1 MRSVR
6 FSKQFSLL
14 VQEAHL
20 AKNSILSGFDLLLKA
35 EFYADKDGY
44 FYSAFFHL
52 SIGIERLL
60 KLAVVVDYMI
70 KNDLK
75 APTKSQLKSYGHN
88 IESLFATCDALIS
101 SYRPSAKEREVVCV
115 DGQIVDFLSRFAL
128 STRYFNLDQVSSS
141 EASSASKSPLYE
153 WWSICVALYDE
164 FTPWSVREKQSM
176 QLMYSMDKQ
185 GAPNGYTWDLDAN
198 GHPMTVFDQ
207 LNRRRIGT
215 KSSHLA
221 VWRMVE
227 MLKPVHFLLDHM
239 GRHAHQMEVERGELL
254 PLVPHFE
261 DFFWFL
267 LASRIDIM
275 RRRSSWLRLFNS

>member
-14 VQEAHL
+14 LQEAHL

-35 EFYADKDGY
+35 EFGADRDGY

-52 SIGIERLL
+52 SIGIERIL

-75 APTKSQLKSYGHN
+75 APTKSQLKSYGHD
-88 IESLFATCDALIS
+88 IAALYTACNELRKV
-101 SYRPSAKEREVVCV
+101 YRPSAKQKHAVGV
-115 DGQIVDFLSRFAL
+115 DEQIVEFLSRFAK
-128 STRYFNLDQVSSS
+128 STRYFNLDEIASSD
-141 EASSASKSPLYE
+141 ASSASKSPFYE
-153 WWSICVALYDE
+153 WWSICAALYDE
-164 FTPWSVREKQSM
+164 FIPWNVREKQSL
-176 QLMYSMDKQ
+176 QLMYSMDQQ
-185 GAPNGYTWDLDAN
+185 GIPAGYSWELDAN

-207 LNRRRIGT
+207 LNRRRIS
-215 KSSHLA
+215 KKASHLA

-227 MLKPVHFLLDHM
+227 LLRPIHFLLDDM
-239 GRHAHQMEVERGELL
+239 GQLAHEKETEKAVSL

-267 LASRIDIM
+267 LANRTDIM
-275 RRRSSWLRLFNS
+275 KRKSSWLRLFNS

>member
-1 MRSVR
+1 M

-14 VQEAHL
+14 LQEAHL

-35 EFYADKDGY
+35 EFDADKDGF

-60 KLAVVVDYMI
+60 KLAVVVDHMV

-75 APTKSQLKSYGHN
+75 APNKTQLRSYGHN
-88 IESLFATCDALIS
+88 VESLFRACDALS
-101 SYRPSAKEREVVCV
+101 ATYRPLAKPRAKL
-115 DGQIVDFLSRFAL
+115 DGDEKIIGFLSRFAI
-128 STRYFNLDQVSSS
+128 STRYFNLDEISVPGAGGGSN
-141 EASSASKSPLYE
+141 SPLYE
-153 WWSICVALYDE
+153 WWGVCEGLYEDL
-164 FTPWSVREKQSM
+164 TPWGVRERQARS
-176 QLMYSMDKQ
+176 LMYSMDHQ
-185 GAPNGYTWDLDAN
+185 GIVNGYTWSLDAT
-198 GHPMTVFDQ
+198 GHPMTVFEQ
-207 LNRRRIGT
+207 FNRRRIGK

-227 MLKPVHFLLDHM
+227 MLRPVHHLLDEM
-239 GRHAHQMEVERGELL
+239 GRVAHQKEVERGEKL

-267 LASRIDIM
+267 LSQRGDIM
-275 RRRSSWLRLFNS
+275 RRKSTWLRLFNS